1 MTASFAFAADGNF
14 LAGFAAQPLGL
25 VLAIL
30 TASAFLVASYVA
42 ITGSRVGG
50 VFTKLWGRHT
60 GWWLSGVVLAAW
72 GYKVIS
78 YKEVIPW

>member
-1 MTASFAFAADGNF
+1 MKRLTNYRGSI
-14 LAGFAAQPLGL
+14 L
-25 VLAIL
+25 VMSIFFMVVLYL